1 MFHTPCS
8 MNKSFTIIETLVTVL
23 VFGLMMGVISGL
35 IIMAYK
41 SHGYS
46 IQQSIAINEARKG
59 IKTMVKEIREAKPGD
74 DGSYPIE
81 KAEDKEFIFYSDI
94 DKDGA
99 TEKVRYFLGSVSSGS
114 QTQECV
120 SFQDGGFCNVN
131 FSNFLSG
138 GTLESA
144 QVTVSVEGDFGQ
156 GSEYAEIFTD
166 GSFKLGN
173 ICQSGCSDC
182 AGDWQGT
189 TVFNVTAQ
197 ATDDDIGFA
206 ADARS
211 SVDDI
216 CDWIDEDHSMKVRFE
231 LSWTESITGADHEFK
246 KGITNPTGIPP
257 QYPQDQEAVTIIT
270 SYVRNNPPIFTYFNG
285 NNQEITERPARLQD
299 TKVMELYLVINVNPK
314 RAPQDF
320 ELTSSVQLR
329 NLKSE

>member
-231 LSWTESITGADHEFK
+231 LSWTESI
-246 KGITNPTGIPP
+246 
-257 QYPQDQEAVTIIT
+257 
-270 SYVRNNPPIFTYFNG
+270 RNNPPIFTYFNG